1 LKQICPRQR
10 EEKPIAR
17 LDVDTKA
24 SRQHGL
30 LNLGRFIT
38 YAIFLEAFIL
48 LAPAAFIG
56 IPLAGLECIWPPFHD
71 LLDRLGAN
79 AAGPNM
85 RLPVHAVLAL
95 TTRCA

>member
-30 LNLGRFIT
+30 LNLGRFRT

-56 IPLAGLECIWPPFHD
+56 IPRAGLECIWPPFHD

-79 AAGPNM
+79 AAGPSM
-85 RLPVHAVLAL
+85 RLPVLAVLAL
-95 TTRCA
+95 TARCA